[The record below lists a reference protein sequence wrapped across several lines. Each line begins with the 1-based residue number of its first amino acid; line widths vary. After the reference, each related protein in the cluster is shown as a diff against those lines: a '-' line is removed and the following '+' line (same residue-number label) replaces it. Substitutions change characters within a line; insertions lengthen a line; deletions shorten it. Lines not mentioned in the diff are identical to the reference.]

1 MHIPPRPQG
10 FLRIVAALLAVAG
23 LAGTMTQTAA
33 ATPAERYTQFCA
45 MCHLPGVHGAPKVG
59 RHDDWLPR
67 LKPGLNMVYRNAV
80 EGMPNTAMLARGGAD
95 LSEADVRAVVDFML
109 AATALPVSALR
120 DAARYDRFG
129 LSDRDFIRRDTSRDG
144 FLSRSEVS
152 ADPLLLKNF
161 ARFDSNRDGRLSEAE
176 YRNAETVLER
186 ERIAANVDDA
196 TLSAAVKKA
205 LAAIK
210 GIDFEYVKFEVSRG
224 ALVIKGI
231 VGHAD
236 VAVHTQ
242 DAVKRIAG
250 IKSINNLLVSG
261 DQISRD

>member
-1 MHIPPRPQG
+1 MNIPPHLRG
-10 FLRIVAALLAVAG
+10 FSRNLLVIVALVG
-23 LAGTMTQTAA
+23 GTPATA

-59 RHDDWLPR
+59 RHEDWLPR

-95 LSEADVRAVVDFML
+95 LSEAEVRAVVDYML
-109 AATALPVSALR
+109 AATALPTSALR
-120 DAARYDRFG
+120 DAARYDKFG

-161 ARFDSNRDGRLSEAE
+161 SRFDANRDGRLAEAE

-196 TLSAAVKKA
+196 TLGAAVKQA
-205 LAAIK
+205 LAAVK
-210 GIDFEYVKFEVSRG
+210 GIDFEYVKFEVSHG

-236 VAVHTQ
+236 VAVQAQ

-250 IKSINNLLVSG
+250 LKSISNNLVSG
-261 DQISRD
+261 DQISWD